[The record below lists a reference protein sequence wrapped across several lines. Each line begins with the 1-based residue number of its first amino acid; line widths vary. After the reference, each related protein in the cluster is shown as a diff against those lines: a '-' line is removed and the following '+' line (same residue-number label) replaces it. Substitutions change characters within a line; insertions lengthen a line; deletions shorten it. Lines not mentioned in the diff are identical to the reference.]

1 MYPLSILRE
10 HKSAVLEADEPDPEP
25 DEPDEPELDEPQ
37 PEPKVVHTTKLVI
50 PGRGKY
56 WRKCRSAALEA
67 DKPEPEPEPEVAQ
80 TIEAQKPW
88 KAPVA
93 HMY

>member
-1 MYPLSILRE
+1 M
-10 HKSAVLEADEPDPEP
+10 LEPDEPDPEA
-25 DEPDEPELDEPQ
+25 DEPELDEPQ

-56 WRKCRSAALEA
+56 GRKCKSAALEA
-67 DKPEPEPEPEVAQ
+67 DKPEPEPEVAQ